1 MAWMGGKRTV
11 RLQRGLVEKRTIDRQ
26 SRSTHKAAMDVFF
39 EALFGWIVTKAGDR
53 FGAWGVAV
61 AVAIFLGA
69 ITAIFWWIFARP

>member
-1 MAWMGGKRTV
+1 
-11 RLQRGLVEKRTIDRQ
+11 
-26 SRSTHKAAMDVFF
+26 MDVFF